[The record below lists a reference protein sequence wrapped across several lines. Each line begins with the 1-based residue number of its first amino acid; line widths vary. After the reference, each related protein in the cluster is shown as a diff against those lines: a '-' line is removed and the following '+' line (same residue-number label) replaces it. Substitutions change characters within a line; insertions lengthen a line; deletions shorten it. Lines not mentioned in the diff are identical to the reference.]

1 MDLWTL
7 LISESIYKIL
17 FFSFVHQL
25 IEFFTVLKILRYK
38 TLTVPTRNGDY
49 ASRLIADTV
58 FLLLI
63 HFAIYCS
70 VNKLQGKSFLYWA

>member
-1 MDLWTL
+1 MNSPYLRKHL
-7 LISESIYKIL
+7 QNSL
-17 FFSFVHQL
+17 FFLCAPANRILYGFENFEIQ
-25 IEFFTVLKILRYK
+25 KIDC
-38 TLTVPTRNGDY
+38 PTRNGDY